1 MILSQ
6 TASSIREQ
14 KSFID
19 RQQKS
24 KVKFMVMYNKVVL
37 DNGLRVITSTMP
49 HSRSVCLVILVGAG
63 SCYESKEEAGISH
76 FAEHLFFKG
85 TQRRPTSKEITQDI
99 EGVGGIINGS
109 TDKEVTIFWCK
120 VAESHFPIALDVLSD
135 LLLNSRFD
143 NKEIEQERRI
153 ISEEINMNLDL
164 PQQRVNMLIDELLWP
179 DQPLGRDV
187 IGYKETVSSITRK
200 QLLNYVARSYIPNNT
215 VLSIAG
221 NIQHEQAME
230 QIEPLFNKWAAG
242 KLLPGYITDDN
253 QTEAKL
259 RIEPKDIEQAHLCLA
274 VHGFSHSHPQRFT
287 LDLLNAVLGGGMS
300 SRLFTE
306 IREHMGLAYDIY
318 SSTDHFLNSGAFT
331 TYAGVDPKK
340 VEIAVAAILKELSKI
355 KQEVTASELTR
366 AKELSKGRL
375 YLRLEDSR
383 NVALWYGS
391 QEILMRQILDIEDV
405 ISIVDAITI
414 DELKKVAK
422 EILTDSGLN
431 LAVTGPVQNDSLI
444 KEKPLR
450 QLLKI

>member
-1 MILSQ
+1 M
-6 TASSIREQ
+6 A
-14 KSFID
+14 
-19 RQQKS
+19 
-24 KVKFMVMYNKVVL
+24 MYNKAVL

-49 HSRSVCLVILVGAG
+49 HSRSVCLVILAGAG

-109 TDKEVTIFWCK
+109 TDKEVTVFWCK
-120 VAESHFPIALDVLSD
+120 VASSHFPIALDVLSD

-153 ISEEINMNLDL
+153 IGEEINMNLDL
-164 PQQRVNMLIDELLWP
+164 PQQRVNTLIDELLWP

-200 QLLNYVARSYIPNNT
+200 QLLNYVARRYIPNNT

-221 NIQHEQAME
+221 NIRHEEAMD

-242 KLLPGYITDDN
+242 ELTTGYITDDN
-253 QTEAKL
+253 QTEARL

-274 VHGFSHSHPQRFT
+274 VHAFSYSHPQRFT
-287 LDLLNAVLGGGMS
+287 FDLFNTVLGGGMS

-306 IREHMGLAYDIY
+306 IREHRGLAYDIY
-318 SSTDHFLNSGAFT
+318 SSTDHFLNSGSFII
-331 TYAGVDPKK
+331 YAGVDPKK
-340 VEIAVAAILKELSKI
+340 VEIAVAAILEELSKI
-355 KQEVTASELTR
+355 KQGITTSELTR

-375 YLRLEDSR
+375 YLRFEDSR

-391 QEILMRQILDIEDV
+391 QEILMRQILDIDDV

-414 DELKKVAK
+414 NEMKEVAK

-431 LAVTGPVQNDSLI
+431 LAVTGPIKEEESYRDSLI
-444 KEKPLR
+444 KVFKT
-450 QLLKI
+450 IA